1 QGSARGGEEGDDRI
15 RRAGLGDPEPDAH
28 DSGPWLVGE
37 RESGAELLAERVLE
51 VADEAKQV
59 VLRHRSERVPAAPPQ
74 RDGLE
79 QHLVV
84 SGPVGLRIPID
95 ERDVTRRTCP
105 QERVVVENPGR
116 LLVRLSRAPRT
127 TATCENEEEGKPER
141 WSRTAA
147 CW

>member
-51 VADEAKQV
+51 VADETKQV
-59 VLRHRSERVPAAPPQ
+59 VLRHRSERVPAAAPQ

-84 SGPVGLRIPID
+84 SRPVGLWVPVD
-95 ERDVTRRTCP
+95 ECDVTGRACP
-105 QERVVVENPGR
+105 QERVVVEKPR
-116 LLVRLSRAPRT
+116 RVLARVSRAPRT
-127 TATCENEEEGKPER
+127 TATCENEEEAKPER